1 MEDIRGAKLRLLW
14 YQGRTSLL
22 SMATDSIHSSEFVVA
37 KAESQAAA
45 QEWGRVMVLDEL
57 HKRQHQRLLET
68 VHMTDAIVLDVVSA
82 FLFPLLVLDPGSR
95 CFLRSAEWDLYV
107 SLSAPSVQK
116 RLWDF
121 PLQLSVDSLQALMTP
136 LYHLQPALRL
146 LFHLPRPCF
155 DDGVTFDDLELIR
168 NLDYYH
174 YYGKQ
179 LYLAACRMFPRVDLI
194 NCGGEQAD
202 PAPYNGRNPFHYTE
216 SYRILLRKE
225 IERLIAGPAVVS

>member
-1 MEDIRGAKLRLLW
+1 
-14 YQGRTSLL
+14 
-22 SMATDSIHSSEFVVA
+22 MATNPIHSSEFVVPEA
-37 KAESQAAA
+37 RSKAAA
-45 QEWGRVMVLDEL
+45 QEWGRIMVLDEL
-57 HKRQHQRLLET
+57 HKRQRQRLLET
-68 VHMTDAIVLDVVSA
+68 IHMTDAIVLDVVSA
-82 FLFPLLVLDPGSR
+82 FLFPVLVLDPGSR

-121 PLQLSVDSLQALMTP
+121 PLQLSVDSLESVMTP
-136 LYHLQPALRL
+136 LYRLQPALRL

-155 DDGVTFDDLELIR
+155 DDGVTFDDPELTR

-174 YYGKQ
+174 YYGKE
-179 LYLAACRMFPRVDLI
+179 LYLAASRMFSGVDLI

-216 SYRILLRKE
+216 SHRILLRKE
-225 IERLIAGPAVVS
+225 IERLIVGSAAVS